1 MTLGLEFASNVWAQ
15 DCQPYLEP
23 SCKDAIDVTI
33 RESVISYAIPDS
45 SPLQVI
51 LTRAFDVVAAA
62 LVLLAALPALVVL
75 AIALQIDSPGRLFFV
90 QQRIGRGG
98 KMFPCL
104 KFRTMCADADK
115 VLARH
120 LDECAEARGEWA
132 RDFKLRSDPRITRLG
147 TVARKFSLDEFPQL
161 LNIIAGHMS
170 VVGPRPIV
178 RDEIERYG
186 RFFPNYCAVRP
197 GLTGLWQISGRN
209 GTSYAERVALDCR
222 YVATKSFVGDVVI
235 ALKTVPAVLNAK
247 GSY

>member
-1 MTLGLEFASNVWAQ
+1 
-15 DCQPYLEP
+15 
-23 SCKDAIDVTI
+23 
-33 RESVISYAIPDS
+33 
-45 SPLQVI
+45 
-51 LTRAFDVVAAA
+51 
-62 LVLLAALPALVVL
+62 
-75 AIALQIDSPGRLFFV
+75 V
-90 QQRIGRGG
+90 QQRIGRDG

-104 KFRTMCADADK
+104 KFRTMCVGADK

-132 RDFKLRSDPRITRLG
+132 RDFKLRNDPRITRLG
-147 TVARKFSLDEFPQL
+147 NIARKFSLDELPQL

-209 GTSYAERVALDCR
+209 DTSYAERVALDCR